1 MTERQGPVTDSGT
14 PIGTARRLGLSAAL
28 LAGSV
33 LTDSA
38 IEHYRGSFQNRAMY
52 APLASAALAV
62 GAGLIAM
69 CDPRPA
75 PHRGRSAVNAVAAA
89 VGLAGLGFH
98 IYNVTKRPGGF
109 SWLNLF
115 YAAPLGA
122 PVALT
127 LAGSL
132 GWSAEQLR
140 RQPARGN
147 ARLLGMPA
155 HRALAAVSAVGLAGT
170 AAEAA
175 LLHFRGAYHNPAM
188 VLPVAAP
195 PVGAG
200 LLAWAA
206 CSSAPRP
213 RGLARLWLKLTAF
226 LGFAGMGFHAY
237 GVSRN
242 MGGWRNWRQN
252 LLNGPPLPAPPSFT
266 ALAVAGL
273 AALWLRGD
281 RP

>member
-1 MTERQGPVTDSGT
+1 MDDETSIKVAQ
-14 PIGTARRLGLSAAL
+14 RLGLSAAL
-28 LAGSV
+28 LAGAV

-52 APLASAALAV
+52 TPLASAALTV
-62 GAGLIAM
+62 GAGLLAM
-69 CDPRPA
+69 SDPRPA
-75 PHRGRSAVNAVAAA
+75 PHGGRGAVNAVAVA

-98 IYNVTKRPGGF
+98 IYNVTKRPGGV

-127 LAGSL
+127 LAGTL
-132 GWSAEQLR
+132 GWSSERLR
-140 RQPARGN
+140 AQPARG

-155 HRALAAVSAVGLAGT
+155 HRALAALSAAGLAGT

-188 VLPVAAP
+188 VLPVTAP
-195 PVGAG
+195 PVGAA

-206 CSSAPRP
+206 CSSAPGP
-213 RGLARLWLKLTAF
+213 RRLARMWLKLTAF

-252 LLNGPPLPAPPSFT
+252 VLNGPPIPAPPGFT
-266 ALAVAGL
+266 ALALSGL
-273 AALWLRGD
+273 AALLLRGA
-281 RP
+281 RH

>member
-1 MTERQGPVTDSGT
+1 VRDPATSIEA
-14 PIGTARRLGLSAAL
+14 ARRLGLSAAL

-52 APLASAALAV
+52 TPLASAALAV
-62 GAGLIAM
+62 GAGLFAM

-75 PHRGRSAVNAVAAA
+75 RHGGRSAVNAVAAA

-98 IYNVTKRPGGF
+98 IYNVSKRPGGV

-127 LAGSL
+127 LAGTL

-140 RQPARGN
+140 ARPGRGN
-147 ARLLGMPA
+147 ARLFGMPA
-155 HRALAAVSAVGLAGT
+155 HQALAAISAAGLVGT

-188 VLPVAAP
+188 VLPVTAP
-195 PVGAG
+195 PVGAA
-200 LLAWAA
+200 LVAWAA
-206 CSSAPRP
+206 CSSAPKP
-213 RGLARLWLKLTAF
+213 RGFARMWLKLTAF
-226 LGFAGMGFHAY
+226 LGFAGTGFHAY

-252 LLNGPPLPAPPSFT
+252 LLNGPPIPAPPAFT
-266 ALAVAGL
+266 ALALSGLVAL
-273 AALWLRGD
+273 LLRGD
-281 RP
+281 GH

>member
-1 MTERQGPVTDSGT
+1 MTDSAT
-14 PIGTARRLGLSAAL
+14 PVGAARRLGLSAAL

-33 LTDSA
+33 LADSGV
-38 IEHYRGSFQNRAMY
+38 EHYRGSFQNRAMY
-52 APLASAALAV
+52 APLGAAALAV
-62 GAGLIAM
+62 GAGLLAL

-75 PHRGRSAVNAVAAA
+75 SHGGRSAVNAVAAA

-98 IYNVTKRPGGF
+98 IYNVTKRPGGM

-115 YAAPLGA
+115 YAAPVGA

-127 LAGSL
+127 LAGTL
-132 GWSAEQLR
+132 GWSAERLR
-140 RQPARGN
+140 AQSRPSE
-147 ARLLGMPA
+147 ARLFGMPA
-155 HRALAAVSAVGLAGT
+155 HQALAAISAAGLVGT

-188 VLPVAAP
+188 VLPVTAP
-195 PVGAG
+195 PVGAA
-200 LLAWAA
+200 LLAWSA
-206 CSSAPRP
+206 CSSAPKP
-213 RGLARLWLKLTAF
+213 RGLARMWLKLTAF

-252 LLNGPPLPAPPSFT
+252 VLNGPPIPAPPGFT
-266 ALAVAGL
+266 ALALSGL
-273 AALWLRGD
+273 AALVLRGEG
-281 RP
+281 P

>member
-1 MTERQGPVTDSGT
+1 
-14 PIGTARRLGLSAAL
+14 LSAAL

-52 APLASAALAV
+52 VPLASAALAV
-62 GAGLIAM
+62 GAGVLAM
-69 CDPRPA
+69 CDSRARP
-75 PHRGRSAVNAVAAA
+75 HGGRSAVDALAAA

-98 IYNVTKRPGGF
+98 AYNVAKRPGGV

-115 YAAPLGA
+115 YAAPIGA

-127 LAGSL
+127 LAGTL

-140 RQPARGN
+140 AQPVAGN
-147 ARLLGMPA
+147 ARLFGMSA
-155 HRALAAVSAVGLAGT
+155 HRLLAAVSAAGLAGT

-188 VLPVAAP
+188 VLPVAVP
-195 PVGAG
+195 PVGAA
-200 LLAWAA
+200 LLAWSA
-206 CSSAPRP
+206 CSSAPKA
-213 RGLARLWLKLTAF
+213 RGLARMWLKLTGF
-226 LGFAGMGFHAY
+226 LGIAGMGFHAY

-252 LLNGPPLPAPPSFT
+252 LLNGPPIPAPPSFM

-273 AALWLRGD
+273 AALLLRGKS
-281 RP
+281 P

>member
-1 MTERQGPVTDSGT
+1 MTHSGMST
-14 PIGTARRLGLSAAL
+14 QVARRLGLSAAL

-38 IEHYRGSFQNRAMY
+38 IEHYRGSFENRAMY
-52 APLASAALAV
+52 TPLASAALAV
-62 GAGLIAM
+62 GAGLFAM

-75 PHRGRSAVNAVAAA
+75 RHRGRSAVNAVAAA

-98 IYNVTKRPGGF
+98 IYNVTKRPGGV

-127 LAGSL
+127 LAGAL
-132 GWSAEQLR
+132 GWSAERLR
-140 RQPARGN
+140 AQAVRGN
-147 ARLLGMPA
+147 ARLFGMPA
-155 HRALAAVSAVGLAGT
+155 HRALAAISAAGLVGT

-175 LLHFRGAYHNPAM
+175 LLHLRGAYHNPAM

-195 PVGAG
+195 PVGAA
-200 LLAWAA
+200 LLAWSA

-252 LLNGPPLPAPPSFT
+252 LLNGPPIPAPPGFT
-266 ALAVAGL
+266 ALAVSGL
-273 AALWLRGD
+273 AALLLRGE

>member
-1 MTERQGPVTDSGT
+1 MRDSAT
-14 PIGTARRLGLSAAL
+14 AIEAARRLALSAAL

-38 IEHYRGSFQNRAMY
+38 IEHYRGSFRNRAMY
-52 APLASAALAV
+52 TPLASAALAV
-62 GAGLIAM
+62 GAGLLAM
-69 CDPRPA
+69 CDPRPS
-75 PHRGRSAVNAVAAA
+75 PHRGRSAVNTVAAA

-98 IYNVTKRPGGF
+98 IYNVTKRPGGV

-122 PVALT
+122 PTALT
-127 LAGSL
+127 FAGAL

-140 RQPARGN
+140 AQPARGS
-147 ARLLGMPA
+147 ARLFGMQA
-155 HRALAAVSAVGLAGT
+155 HQALAAISAAGLIGT

-188 VLPVAAP
+188 VLPVTAP
-195 PVGAG
+195 PLGAA
-200 LLAWAA
+200 LLAWSV
-206 CSSAPRP
+206 CSPAPKP
-213 RGLARLWLKLTAF
+213 RGLARMWLKLTAF
-226 LGFAGMGFHAY
+226 LGFAGAGFHAY

-252 LLNGPPLPAPPSFT
+252 LLNGPPIPAPPAFT
-266 ALAVAGL
+266 ALALSGL
-273 AALWLRGD
+273 AALLLRGD
-281 RP
+281 RS

>member
-1 MTERQGPVTDSGT
+1 MTHSETSLKA
-14 PIGTARRLGLSAAL
+14 ARRLGLSAAL

-52 APLASAALAV
+52 TPLASAALAV
-62 GAGLIAM
+62 GAGLFAM

-75 PHRGRSAVNAVAAA
+75 RHSGRSAVNAVAAA

-98 IYNVTKRPGGF
+98 IYNVTKRPGGV

-127 LAGSL
+127 LAGAL

-140 RQPARGN
+140 AQPARGN
-147 ARLLGMPA
+147 ARLFGMPA
-155 HRALAAVSAVGLAGT
+155 DRTLAAISAAGLVGT

-195 PVGAG
+195 PIGAA
-200 LLAWAA
+200 LLAWSA

-213 RGLARLWLKLTAF
+213 RGLARLWLKLTAL

-252 LLNGPPLPAPPSFT
+252 LLNGPPIPAPPSFT
-266 ALAVAGL
+266 ALAVSGL
-273 AALWLRGD
+273 AALQLRGD
-281 RP
+281 RS